1 MTELLG
7 PADEHSLWLKPLA
20 LQPKDTTICCGLNK
34 MRYCIRQ
41 CLAALSSFFG
51 FTCFIHTVLCM
62 SVKTFPVST

>member
-41 CLAALSSFFG
+41 CSVS
-51 FTCFIHTVLCM
+51 TVLLFWYHMFYSHC
-62 SVKTFPVST
+62 TLHVS